1 MTDADEGVLFAVA
14 DALESGAV
22 GVGEVGG
29 FVAEL
34 VGKVRTEFSG
44 KAADRFADGLE
55 IFDGLLSSGDGALR
69 ELAAFVRELAQQV
82 RYLKLVTIYGLELL
96 TFEMAWAVYWA
107 GATA

>member
-1 MTDADEGVLFAVA
+1 MFSSITVPEEVRRLFQVLTGEDMTDADEGVLFAVA

-44 KAADRFADGLE
+44 KAADRFAGGWRFLM
-55 IFDGLLSSGDGALR
+55 GCCPR
-69 ELAAFVRELAQQV
+69 VRG
-82 RYLKLVTIYGLELL
+82 RCRSWRGSCGNWRSRCGI
-96 TFEMAWAVYWA
+96 
-107 GATA
+107 